1 MNKEEVRQY
10 WRRKERETFLKV
22 FCLSLIGTAI
32 LIVGCGETAEEINA
46 NNAKSRAAVEADS
59 ANNNIKSTG
68 SVIAKKVGGSATIIL
83 PVIAHDKMSSGL
95 NIPNEEAAC
104 INTNETVDEL
114 KEQEKLIKAV
124 TAELDEWLCSGD
136 TDYLYKAMA
145 VIRAEID
152 NELQHEIDK
161 LIADREG

>member
-32 LIVGCGETAEEINA
+32 LIVGCGETEEEINA
-46 NNAKSRAAVEADS
+46 NNAKSRAAVEAAG

-83 PVIAHDKMSSGL
+83 PDNQKLQLVTWKNDNMWVLYRPMRADEQAETYTYQEDSKFGL
-95 NIPNEEAAC
+95 IEAK
-104 INTNETVDEL
+104 IT
-114 KEQEKLIKAV
+114 
-124 TAELDEWLCSGD
+124 
-136 TDYLYKAMA
+136 
-145 VIRAEID
+145 IREV
-152 NELQHEIDK
+152 K
-161 LIADREG
+161 R

>member
-22 FCLSLIGTAI
+22 FCLSLIGAAI

-46 NNAKSRAAVEADS
+46 NNAKSRAAVEAGS

-83 PVIAHDKMSSGL
+83 PDNQKLQLVTWKNDNMWVLYRPMRADEQAETYTYQEDSKFGL
-95 NIPNEEAAC
+95 IEAK
-104 INTNETVDEL
+104 IT
-114 KEQEKLIKAV
+114 
-124 TAELDEWLCSGD
+124 
-136 TDYLYKAMA
+136 
-145 VIRAEID
+145 IREV
-152 NELQHEIDK
+152 K
-161 LIADREG
+161 R

>member
-32 LIVGCGETAEEINA
+32 LVVGCGETEEEINA
-46 NNAKSRAAVEADS
+46 NNAKSRAAVETAS

-83 PVIAHDKMSSGL
+83 PDNQKLQLVTWKNDDMWVLYRPMRADEQAETYTYQEDSKFGL
-95 NIPNEEAAC
+95 MEAK
-104 INTNETVDEL
+104 IT
-114 KEQEKLIKAV
+114 
-124 TAELDEWLCSGD
+124 
-136 TDYLYKAMA
+136 
-145 VIRAEID
+145 IREV
-152 NELQHEIDK
+152 K
-161 LIADREG
+161 K

>member
-32 LIVGCGETAEEINA
+32 LIVGCGETEEEINA
-46 NNAKSRAAVEADS
+46 NNAKSRAAVETAS

-83 PVIAHDKMSSGL
+83 PDNQKLQLVTWKNDNMWVLYRPMRADEQAETYTYQEDSKFGL
-95 NIPNEEAAC
+95 IEAK
-104 INTNETVDEL
+104 IT
-114 KEQEKLIKAV
+114 
-124 TAELDEWLCSGD
+124 
-136 TDYLYKAMA
+136 
-145 VIRAEID
+145 IREV
-152 NELQHEIDK
+152 K
-161 LIADREG
+161 R